1 MRQSNRGTYEKESLL
16 QRFYR
21 SCLGKIII
29 LATVIIVLLLLALA
43 SKPDEKQMLGETID
57 NVKQS
62 IAANIKT
69 KEDEVDMVANNI
81 AAFFTCADSADAK
94 EAMVDFH
101 KFNRIV
107 VHEHTFFSTTR
118 IYNNIHPEGTRS
130 GIGIFGVV
138 IPTVKYKD
146 LLLYVGNLRKK
157 YNQPIIR
164 RVWTSD
170 PDLGSNPDL
179 GNTHNTYEGDGS
191 RSFD

>member
-1 MRQSNRGTYEKESLL
+1 MRISNRGTYERESFL

-29 LATVIIVLLLLALA
+29 LATFTIVMLLIALA
-43 SKPDEKQMLGETID
+43 SKPDKKQMYVETID

-62 IAANIKT
+62 IAANIKS
-69 KEDEVDMVANNI
+69 KEDEVDMIANNI
-81 AAFFTCADSADAK
+81 AAFFTHADSADAK
-94 EAMVDFH
+94 EAMVDFF
-101 KFNRIV
+101 KFNRVV

-118 IYNNIHPEGTRS
+118 IYNNIHPGGTRA
-130 GIGIFGVV
+130 GIGIFGTV

-146 LLLYVGNLRKK
+146 LLLYVGTLRKK

-164 RVWTSD
+164 RSWTSD

-179 GNTHNTYEGDGS
+179 GNTHNTYEGGGS
-191 RSFD
+191 RTFD